1 MRPAAAQEATVD
13 ATDTETVAHY
23 SGAAETPKAPLSLA
37 PQAAD
42 INARRRSTELS
53 YGNEQF
59 VDRRALVEYPD
70 IPKGNGE
77 GESFVF
83 RNAPIDAVVHE
94 VLGETYGAGYS
105 MAPDVQGT
113 ITLRLDGVSSLDE
126 AVAGLGAALNLQGL
140 ELAKRGSN
148 YLISRQGRGGDGS
161 DMTMPV
167 FVTPDEAVPSDATV
181 AVLQVKY
188 ANVDRIAEIA
198 RPLIP
203 DGLLRQVDDEL
214 GFIVLNGEAAAVSS
228 AIRVLKSLDVNWL
241 AAVSTALV
249 PVSNGTPEEIASDL
263 DPVLSRLGGVS
274 VIPMSRLESLLVIS
288 RRRESMEQVRRWIT
302 KFDQSAQPQLSSDTL
317 VYEARHIDANRLV
330 EIVSGAGQV
339 APTLP
344 LSPSGQ
350 PDQFLAPQA
359 PAASPPG
366 LGLYDQLSITVY
378 PGRNAIIARGPQ
390 EDLQSLLSLVET
402 IDQPQRQVLIEATI
416 VEVLLT
422 ESDQIGV
429 QWDAIAG
436 ELRAAFSD
444 IGSGAVTSLFPG
456 ASLSFAGA
464 DVEAVINV
472 LSTYNEVEIVSSP
485 RVLVLNN
492 ETARLQIGDQVP
504 VITQSAVSITDPGAP
519 LVNSTSYR
527 DTGVILTVTPSIR
540 AGGMVEIEIS
550 QEVSGVAETT
560 TSNIDSPTITQRS
573 VESRLSVPDGAV
585 AILGGLMSQTVSLS
599 ETGVPILKSAPL
611 IGAAFRSR
619 STNQRRTELVVLV
632 EPTVV
637 ITEEPET
644 EFPVHLR
651 AALESA
657 REGW

>member
-1 MRPAAAQEATVD
+1 MDGSDGRRAHTQAAAENVGKAD
-13 ATDTETVAHY
+13 RDYLSDSAKI
-23 SGAAETPKAPLSLA
+23 AAEAG
-37 PQAAD
+37 QR
-42 INARRRSTELS
+42 IQRSTELN
-53 YGNEQF
+53 YGTEQF
-59 VDRRALVEYPD
+59 IDRGPLAEYYGAPAS
-70 IPKGNGE
+70 GAG

-94 VLGETYGAGYS
+94 ILGETYGAGYS
-105 MAPDVQGT
+105 IAPDVQGT
-113 ITLRLDGVSSLDE
+113 ITLRLDGVASLDD
-126 AVAGLGAALNLQGL
+126 AAAGLGAALSLQGV
-140 ELAKRGSN
+140 ELTTSGGSF
-148 YLISRQGRGGDGS
+148 LIARKGRRDGGS
-161 DMTMPV
+161 EMTMPV
-167 FVTPDEAVPSDATV
+167 FVTTSEVTPPDASV

-188 ANVDRIAEIA
+188 ANVNRIAEIA
-198 RPLIP
+198 RPLVP
-203 DGLLRQVDDEL
+203 DGLLREVDDEL
-214 GFIVLNGEAAAVSS
+214 GFIVLSGDAAAVSS
-228 AIRVLKSLDVNWL
+228 AIRIFKSLDVNWL
-241 AAVSTALV
+241 EAISTALI
-249 PVSNGTPEEIASDL
+249 PVENATPDEIKADL
-263 DPVLSRLGGVS
+263 EPILSRLGGVS

-288 RRRESMEQVRRWIT
+288 RRQQALEQVRQWAT
-302 KFDQSAQPQLSSDTL
+302 KLDQSAQPQLSSDTL
-317 VYEARHIDANRLV
+317 VYEARYIDANRLV
-330 EIVSGAGQV
+330 EIVSGAGQA
-339 APTLP
+339 APISPPPLAGPQDPFLP
-344 LSPSGQ
+344 
-350 PDQFLAPQA
+350 PQA
-359 PAASPPG
+359 SGGGIAGP
-366 LGLYDQLSITVY
+366 GLYDQLSITVFS
-378 PGRNAIIARGPQ
+378 GRNAIIARGP
-390 EDLQSLLSLVET
+390 EDDLQSLLSLIET

-422 ESDQIGV
+422 ETDQIGV
-429 QWDAIAG
+429 QWDAVAG

-464 DVEAVINV
+464 DVAAVINV
-472 LSTYNEVEIVSSP
+472 LSTFNDVEIVSSP

-504 VITQSAVSITDPGAP
+504 VITQSAVSISDPGAP

-573 VESRLSVPDGAV
+573 VESRLAVPDGAV

-599 ETGVPILKSAPL
+599 ETGVPILKKAPL

-619 STNQRRTELVVLV
+619 ATNQRRTELVVLV

-637 ITEEPET
+637 ATDEPET
-644 EFPVHLR
+644 DFPVHLR